1 MDPIFLPLPAPI
13 VAHYRAGGTDAYGL
27 KPERRISDGGAI
39 PCRATLRMVPA
50 GAPYLI
56 VAHRPFQ
63 GLNPYAETGP
73 IFLSAEPLP
82 TPEPGTDLPDFLRSA
97 QYIVRGY
104 SADERIVY
112 GTGAVVDT
120 PRLTAACRALLS
132 RADLAF
138 LHVRSATN
146 TCFHVRV
153 ERG

>member
-1 MDPIFLPLPAPI
+1 MDPIFIPLPAAA
-13 VAHYRAGGTDAYGL
+13 VAHYRTGGHDAYGL
-27 KPERRISDGGAI
+27 RPEPRISDGGAI
-39 PCRATLRMVPA
+39 PCRATLRMVPE

-73 IFLSAEPLP
+73 IFLSADPLP
-82 TPEPGTDLPDFLRSA
+82 PAEPGPELPKFLRSP
-97 QYIVRGY
+97 QYILRGY

-120 PRLTAACRALLS
+120 PRLIDAARALLN

-138 LHVRSATN
+138 LHIRSATN
-146 TCFHVRV
+146 NCFHVRV